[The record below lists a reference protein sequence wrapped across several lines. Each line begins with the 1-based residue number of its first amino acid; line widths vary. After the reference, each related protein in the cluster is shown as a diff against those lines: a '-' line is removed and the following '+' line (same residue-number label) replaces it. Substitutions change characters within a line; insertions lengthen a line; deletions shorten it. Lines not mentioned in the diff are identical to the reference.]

1 MALYTGICLQMYK
14 YYTCI
19 SVDALLSDD
28 SMACIL
34 VKSPLNAIFEDQV
47 RNFCEN
53 EISDCFQ
60 ILYSRIFCFVLAGH
74 KFGGLTQQG
83 IPLILAEIILV
94 NPILLIKTLLS
105 IYSLE
110 VNVL

>member
-1 MALYTGICLQMYK
+1 MPF
-14 YYTCI
+14 
-19 SVDALLSDD
+19 LSDD

-47 RNFCEN
+47 RK
-53 EISDCFQ
+53 SVKTRFQ
-60 ILYSRIFCFVLAGH
+60 TVFTYFIAGFFLAGH

-83 IPLILAEIILV
+83 IPLILAEIILM

-105 IYSLE
+105 INSLE